1 MRAIMHDARRA
12 TTEAPTAAFRYHSRL
27 TYDEEEPMRFFS
39 GVALAAAVLSLSAS
53 VIAQVKVGVTI
64 SATGPAASLGIP
76 EKNTIPLCPK
86 SVAGKSIEYILLD
99 DATDT
104 TTAVQNTKKLISESK
119 VDALIG
125 STTTP
130 NSLAMIDVFAE
141 GETPVISL
149 ASSIRIIEPV
159 DAKKAWSFKTP
170 QTDVMMAGAIL
181 EHAAANGVKTLGY
194 IGFNDAL
201 GEAFFAE
208 IDKAAQARKIPLA
221 ASERYSPK
229 DTTVTGQVLKLIA
242 AKPDAIVIGASG
254 TPAALP
260 ASALIERG
268 YKGKLYFN
276 HGVANNDFLRVG
288 GKDVEGGYVPA
299 SPVIVA
305 SQLPS
310 DHPAKK
316 RAEEYIKLY
325 EAAYGAGSVAAFG
338 SYTWDACL
346 ELANAI
352 PVALKSAQPGTV
364 EFRRALRDALEN
376 TKNLEVSNGAV
387 NMSKT
392 DHLGLDS
399 RARVMTRIEN
409 GKWVLQK

>member
-1 MRAIMHDARRA
+1 MGRSFVRCALFGALVLA
-12 TTEAPTAAFRYHSRL
+12 TATAA
-27 TYDEEEPMRFFS
+27 
-39 GVALAAAVLSLSAS
+39 
-53 VIAQVKVGVTI
+53 AQVRIGVTV

-76 EKNTIPLCPK
+76 ERNTIPMCPK
-86 SVAGKSIEYILLD
+86 TAGGKSIEYIVLD
-99 DATDT
+99 DASDT
-104 TTAVQNTKKLISESK
+104 TTAVQNTRKLMGESK

-130 NSLAMIDVFAE
+130 NSLGMIDVFAD
-141 GETPVISL
+141 GETPAISL
-149 ASSIRIIEPV
+149 ASSVRIIEPV

-181 EHAAANGVKTLGY
+181 EHASAHGVKTLGY
-194 IGFNDAL
+194 IGFSDAL

-208 IDKAAQARKIPLA
+208 IDKAAKGRNIPLVA
-221 ASERYSPK
+221 NERFAPK
-229 DTTVTGQVLKLIA
+229 DTSVVGQVLKLISA
-242 AKPDAIVIGASG
+242 RPDAIVIGASG

-260 ASALIERG
+260 ATTLVERG
-268 YKGKLYFN
+268 YKGRVYLN

-288 GKDVEGGYVPA
+288 GKDVEGMFVPA

-305 SQLPS
+305 GQLPDS
-310 DHPAKK
+310 HPAKK
-316 RAEEYIKLY
+316 RALEYTALY
-325 EAAYGAGSVAAFG
+325 ESSYGAGSVSAFG

-352 PVALKSAQPGTV
+352 PAALKSAQPGTV
-364 EFRRALRDALEN
+364 EFRRALRDALEA
-376 TKNLEVSNGAV
+376 TRNLEVSNGVV

-392 DHLGLDS
+392 DHLGLDA

-409 GKWVLQK
+409 GKWTLQP

>member
-1 MRAIMHDARRA
+1 MRLCPTVGQESVRMHSVIILRSRNR
-12 TTEAPTAAFRYHSRL
+12 EKSMKLTAGFAF
-27 TYDEEEPMRFFS
+27 
-39 GVALAAAVLSLSAS
+39 AAALVSLSITA
-53 VIAQVKVGVTI
+53 VAQIKVGVTV

-104 TTAVQNTKKLISESK
+104 TTAVQNTRKLISENK
-119 VDALIG
+119 VDAIIG

-149 ASSIRIIEPV
+149 ASSIRIIEPM

-181 EHAAANGVKTLGY
+181 EHAAAAGIRTIGY

-201 GEAFFAE
+201 GEAFFTE
-208 IDKAAQARKIPLA
+208 IDKAAQGRKIPLV
-221 ASERYSPK
+221 ASERYAPK
-229 DTTVTGQVLKLIA
+229 DTSVTGQVLKLVA
-242 AKPDAIVIGASG
+242 ANPDAIVIGASG

-260 ASALIERG
+260 ARALVEYG

-288 GKDVEGGYVPA
+288 GKDVEGAYVPT

-305 SQLPS
+305 SQLP
-310 DHPAKK
+310 DGHPAKK
-316 RAEEYIKLY
+316 RA
-325 EAAYGAGSVAAFG
+325 
-338 SYTWDACL
+338 
-346 ELANAI
+346 
-352 PVALKSAQPGTV
+352 
-364 EFRRALRDALEN
+364 
-376 TKNLEVSNGAV
+376 
-387 NMSKT
+387 
-392 DHLGLDS
+392 
-399 RARVMTRIEN
+399 
-409 GKWVLQK
+409 

>member
-1 MRAIMHDARRA
+1 
-12 TTEAPTAAFRYHSRL
+12 
-27 TYDEEEPMRFFS
+27 MRFFP
-39 GVALAAAVLSLSAS
+39 AVLATCALLLSTAAL
-53 VIAQVKVGVTI
+53 AQVKIGVTV

-76 EKNTIPLCPK
+76 EKNTIPLCAK
-86 SVAGKSIEYILLD
+86 SIAGKSIEYILLD

-104 TTAVQNTKKLISESK
+104 TTAVQNTKKLISESR
-119 VDALIG
+119 VDAIIG

-141 GETPVISL
+141 GETPAISL
-149 ASSIRIIEPV
+149 ASSIRIIDPV

-181 EHAAANGVKTLGY
+181 EHATANGVKTLGY

-208 IDKAAQARKIPLA
+208 IDKAAQARRIPLV

-242 AKPDAIVIGASG
+242 TKPDGIVIGASG

-305 SQLPS
+305 SQLPD

-316 RAEEYIKLY
+316 RAEEYIRLY

-376 TKNLEVSNGAV
+376 TRNLEVSNGAV

-409 GKWVLQK
+409 GKWVLQR

>member
-1 MRAIMHDARRA
+1 M
-12 TTEAPTAAFRYHSRL
+12 
-27 TYDEEEPMRFFS
+27 
-39 GVALAAAVLSLSAS
+39 
-53 VIAQVKVGVTI
+53 
-64 SATGPAASLGIP
+64 
-76 EKNTIPLCPK
+76 
-86 SVAGKSIEYILLD
+86 
-99 DATDT
+99 
-104 TTAVQNTKKLISESK
+104 
-119 VDALIG
+119 
-125 STTTP
+125 
-130 NSLAMIDVFAE
+130 
-141 GETPVISL
+141 
-149 ASSIRIIEPV
+149 
-159 DAKKAWSFKTP
+159 
-170 QTDVMMAGAIL
+170 
-181 EHAAANGVKTLGY
+181 
-194 IGFNDAL
+194 
-201 GEAFFAE
+201 
-208 IDKAAQARKIPLA
+208 
-221 ASERYSPK
+221 
-229 DTTVTGQVLKLIA
+229 LKLIA

-288 GKDVEGGYVPA
+288 GKDVEGGYVPT

-325 EAAYGAGSVAAFG
+325 EAAYGPGSVAAFG

-376 TKNLEVSNGAV
+376 TKNLDVSNGAV

-409 GKWVLQK
+409 GKWVLQR

>member
-1 MRAIMHDARRA
+1 MNK
-12 TTEAPTAAFRYHSRL
+12 AF
-27 TYDEEEPMRFFS
+27 TQ
-39 GVALAAAVLSLSAS
+39 GALAAACLALCAPALS
-53 VIAQVKVGVTI
+53 QVKIGVTV

-76 EKNTIPLCPK
+76 EKNTVAMCPK
-86 SVAGKSIEYILLD
+86 NAGGKTIEYILLD

-104 TTAVQNTKKLISESK
+104 TSAVQNTRKLIGENK
-119 VDALIG
+119 VDAIIG

-141 GETPVISL
+141 GETPAVSL
-149 ASSIRIIEPV
+149 ASSIRIIDPV

-181 EHAAANGVKTLGY
+181 EHASANGVKTLGY
-194 IGFNDAL
+194 VGFNDAL

-208 IDKAAQARKIPLA
+208 IDKAAKGRSIPLVA
-221 ASERYSPK
+221 NERFAPK
-229 DTTVTGQVLKLIA
+229 DTSVTGQALKLIA
-242 AKPDAIVIGASG
+242 AAPDAIVIGASG

-260 ASALIERG
+260 ASALAERG
-268 YKGKLYFN
+268 YKGRVYFN

-288 GKDVEGGYVPA
+288 GKDVEGAFVPA

-305 SQLPS
+305 GQLPDS
-310 DHPAKK
+310 HPAKK
-316 RAEEYIKLY
+316 RAEEYTKLY
-325 EAAYGAGSVAAFG
+325 EATYGPGSVSAFG

-352 PVALKSAQPGTV
+352 PVALRSGQPGTV
-364 EFRRALRDALEN
+364 EFRRALRDALEA
-376 TKNLEVSNGAV
+376 TKGLDVTNGSV
-387 NMSKT
+387 TMSKT

-399 RARVMTRIEN
+399 RARVMVQIQN
-409 GKWVLQK
+409 GKWVLQR

>member
-1 MRAIMHDARRA
+1 MSKSIACALAGAI
-12 TTEAPTAAFRYHSRL
+12 TL
-27 TYDEEEPMRFFS
+27 
-39 GVALAAAVLSLSAS
+39 ALAAVAE
-53 VIAQVKVGVTI
+53 AQIKIGVTV

-86 SVAGKSIEYILLD
+86 TVAGKSVEYILLD

-104 TTAVQNTKKLISESK
+104 TTAVQNTKKLIGESK
-119 VDALIG
+119 VDAIIG

-141 GETPVISL
+141 AETPAISL
-149 ASSIRIIEPV
+149 ASSIRIIDPI

-181 EHAAANGVKTLGY
+181 EHAAATGMRTLGY

-208 IDKAAQARKIPLA
+208 VDKAAQSRKLPLVA
-221 ASERYSPK
+221 NERYAPK
-229 DTTVTGQVLKLIA
+229 DTSVTGQVLKLIA
-242 AKPDAIVIGASG
+242 AKPDAIVVGASG

-260 ASALIERG
+260 ARALVEHG
-268 YKGKLYFN
+268 YKGRLYFN

-288 GKDVEGGYVPA
+288 GKDVEGAFVPA

-305 SQLPS
+305 SQLP
-310 DHPAKK
+310 DTHPAKK

-346 ELANAI
+346 ELAQAI
-352 PVALKSAQPGTV
+352 PIALKAAQPGTL
-364 EFRRALRDALEN
+364 EFRRALRDAIEN
-376 TKNLEVSNGAV
+376 IKNLEVTNGAV
-387 NMSKT
+387 NMSKA

-399 RARVMTRIEN
+399 RARVMVQIQN
-409 GKWVLQK
+409 GKWVLQR

>member
-1 MRAIMHDARRA
+1 MAMNQAVVRALLVAV
-12 TTEAPTAAFRYHSRL
+12 TF
-27 TYDEEEPMRFFS
+27 
-39 GVALAAAVLSLSAS
+39 ALAAAAV
-53 VIAQVKVGVTI
+53 AQVRIGVTV

-86 SVAGKSIEYILLD
+86 TIAGTNVEYIVLD

-104 TTAVQNTKKLISESK
+104 TTAVQNTRKLIGEYK
-119 VDALIG
+119 VDAIIG

-141 GETPVISL
+141 AETPVISL
-149 ASSIRIIEPV
+149 ASSIRIIDPV

-181 EHAAANGVKTLGY
+181 EHAAATGVKTLGY

-208 IDKAAQARKIPLA
+208 VDRAATTRKMPLIA
-221 ASERYSPK
+221 NERYAPK
-229 DTTVTGQVLKLIA
+229 DTSVTGQVLKLIA
-242 AKPDAIVIGASG
+242 ARPDAIVVGASG

-260 ASALIERG
+260 ASALVEHG
-268 YKGKLYFN
+268 YKGRLYFN

-288 GKDVEGGYVPA
+288 GKDVEGAFVPA

-305 SQLPS
+305 SQLPET
-310 DHPAKK
+310 HPAKK
-316 RAEEYIKLY
+316 RAEEYIRVY
-325 EAAYGAGSVAAFG
+325 EAAYGPGSVAAFG

-352 PVALKSAQPGTV
+352 PVALKTARPGTV

-376 TKNLEVSNGAV
+376 TKNLEVTNGAV

-399 RARVMTRIEN
+399 RARVMVQIRN

>member
-1 MRAIMHDARRA
+1 MAMNQAVAGALLVAA
-12 TTEAPTAAFRYHSRL
+12 TFALATAA
-27 TYDEEEPMRFFS
+27 
-39 GVALAAAVLSLSAS
+39 V
-53 VIAQVKVGVTI
+53 AQVRIGVTV
-64 SATGPAASLGIP
+64 SAAGPAASLGIP
-76 EKNTIPLCPK
+76 EKNTIALCPK
-86 SVAGKSIEYILLD
+86 TIAGSNVEYIVLD

-104 TTAVQNTKKLISESK
+104 TTAVQNTRKLISEHK
-119 VDALIG
+119 VDAIIG

-141 GETPVISL
+141 AETPVISL
-149 ASSIRIIEPV
+149 ASSIRIIDPV

-181 EHAAANGVKTLGY
+181 EHAAATGVKTLGY

-208 IDKAAQARKIPLA
+208 IDKAAQARKIPLI
-221 ASERYSPK
+221 ASERYAPK
-229 DTTVTGQVLKLIA
+229 DTSVTGQMLKLVA

-260 ASALIERG
+260 ASALVERG
-268 YKGKLYFN
+268 YKGRLYFN

-288 GKDVEGGYVPA
+288 GKDVEGAFVPA

-305 SQLPS
+305 SQLP
-310 DHPAKK
+310 DTHPAKK

-325 EAAYGAGSVAAFG
+325 EAAYGPGSVAAFG

-346 ELANAI
+346 ELGSAI
-352 PVALKSAQPGTV
+352 PVALKAAQPGTV

-376 TKNLEVSNGAV
+376 MKNLAVTNGAV

-399 RARVMTRIEN
+399 RARVMVQIVN
-409 GKWVLQK
+409 GKWVLQR

>member
-1 MRAIMHDARRA
+1 MIRPRLIGGKIMSNAVLGA
-12 TTEAPTAAFRYHSRL
+12 LL
-27 TYDEEEPMRFFS
+27 T
-39 GVALAAAVLSLSAS
+39 ALALGFAASAQ
-53 VIAQVKVGVTI
+53 AQVRIGVTV

-86 SVAGKSIEYILLD
+86 TVAGKSVEYILLD

-104 TTAVQNTKKLISESK
+104 TTAVQNTKKLIGENK
-119 VDALIG
+119 VDAIIG

-130 NSLAMIDVFAE
+130 NSLAMIDVFADA
-141 GETPVISL
+141 ETPVISL
-149 ASSIRIIEPV
+149 ASSIRIIEPM

-181 EHAAANGVKTLGY
+181 EHAAATGVKTLGY

-208 IDKAAQARKIPLA
+208 IDKAAAARKIPLIE
-221 ASERYSPK
+221 SERYAPK
-229 DTTVTGQVLKLIA
+229 DTSVTGQVLKLVA

-260 ASALIERG
+260 ASALVERG
-268 YKGKLYFN
+268 YKGRLYFN

-288 GKDVEGGYVPA
+288 GKDVEGAFVPA

-305 SQLPS
+305 SQLP
-310 DHPAKK
+310 DTHPAKK

-325 EAAYGAGSVAAFG
+325 EAAYGPGSVAAFG

-346 ELANAI
+346 ELGSAI
-352 PVALKSAQPGTV
+352 PVALKAAQPGTV

-376 TKNLEVSNGAV
+376 TKNLAVTNGAV

-399 RARVMTRIEN
+399 RARVMVQIVN
-409 GKWVLQK
+409 GKWVLQR